1 MTLKEY
7 IDYLE
12 AETYS
17 PFLVERK
24 RYYLYNL
31 LEGLKVFRNNM

>member
-1 MTLKEY
+1 MTVKEY

-17 PFLVERK
+17 PFLQKERDAICII
-24 RYYLYNL
+24 Y
-31 LEGLKVFRNNM
+31 